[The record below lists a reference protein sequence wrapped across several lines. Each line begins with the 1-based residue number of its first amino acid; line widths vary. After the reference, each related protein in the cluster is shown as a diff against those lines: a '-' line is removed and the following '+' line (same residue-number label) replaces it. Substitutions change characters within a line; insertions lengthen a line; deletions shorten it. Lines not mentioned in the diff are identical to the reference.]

1 MDGTNY
7 KSKVDRIFYW
17 ITSII
22 YFIIGTFEFYVALGL
37 KERILVSIFLG
48 IIGITY
54 FALGIVQIYMLGKY
68 KERS

>member
-7 KSKVDRIFYW
+7 KSKADRIFYQ

-22 YFIIGTFEFYVALGL
+22 YFIMGTFEFYVVLGL

-48 IIGITY
+48 IIGVTY
-54 FALGIVQIYMLGKY
+54 FALGIVQIYMLGK
-68 KERS
+68 